1 MLLAIDIGNTNIDLG
16 LFSNDQLQIH
26 RKWPT
31 KKEAHPE
38 EYREDLQHFLQTE
51 NIVGAIE
58 CVLIASVVSGLGQVL
73 ADLCALLS
81 LRGMQVDSSW
91 NLGLHIDC
99 DDPKRV
105 GIDRLLAAAAAFERA
120 PSTHGALIAD
130 AGTAITVDLVDA
142 RGTFLGGA
150 IAPGL
155 HLMLNALRTGT
166 SLLPAIELGDE
177 APLVGKNTPDGMRA
191 GILYGAAAL
200 VDGLCL
206 RMGESQP
213 TPLQRTLT
221 GGDGKR
227 LFQRTRHYDHCEP
240 ALVLYGLALA
250 YRRLLT
256 A

>member
-1 MLLAIDIGNTNIDLG
+1 MLLAIDIGNTCIDLG
-16 LFSNDQLQIH
+16 LFSNEVLQVH

-31 KKEAHPE
+31 KREAGPE
-38 EYREDLQHFLQTE
+38 VYEEDLRNFLEAEKVAGT
-51 NIVGAIE
+51 IE
-58 CVLIASVVSGLGQVL
+58 CVLIASVVAGLAQVM
-73 ADLCALLS
+73 ADLCAQLALPA
-81 LRGMQVDSSW
+81 MQVDSSW
-91 NLGLHIDC
+91 DLGLQIDY

-105 GIDRLLAAAAAFERA
+105 GIDRLLAAAAAFAMA
-120 PSTHGALIAD
+120 PSAHGAIVAD
-130 AGTAITVDLVDA
+130 AGTAITVDLIDTA
-142 RGTFLGGA
+142 GTFLGGA

-155 HLMLNALRTGT
+155 RLMLSSLRAGT
-166 SLLPAIELGDE
+166 SLLPAIELGED

-191 GILYGAAAL
+191 GVLHGAAAL

-206 RMGESQP
+206 RMGESLP

-221 GGDGKR
+221 GGDAIR
-227 LFQRTRHYDHCEP
+227 LFQQTRHFDHCEP